1 MNQFIS
7 GRILTLA
14 LLVASVLTPAGY
26 ARQQSAASSDRP
38 VVSRNFDSQKL
49 TKAEPFART
58 QLFFGADKPGGT
70 EVTEE
75 EWRRFLDREV
85 TWRFPDGLTVLTG
98 VGQFRDASGAIV
110 QERSKVLIL
119 LYPSKKRK
127 ESDRKIEMIRDAYKR
142 DFSQE
147 SVLRVDDRRPVL
159 VSF

>member
-26 ARQQSAASSDRP
+26 GRQQSAASSDRP
-38 VVSRNFDSQKL
+38 VVSRSFDSQKL

-58 QLFFGADKPGGT
+58 QLFFGADKPDGT

-127 ESDRKIEMIRDAYKR
+127 ESDRKIELIRGAYKR

>member
-1 MNQFIS
+1 MEAFSRQ
-7 GRILTLA
+7 GGHLA
-14 LLVASVLTPAGY
+14 V
-26 ARQQSAASSDRP
+26 
-38 VVSRNFDSQKL
+38 
-49 TKAEPFART
+49 
-58 QLFFGADKPGGT
+58 
-70 EVTEE
+70 
-75 EWRRFLDREV
+75 
-85 TWRFPDGLTVLTG
+85 PDGLTVLTG

-142 DFSQE
+142 DFSQG